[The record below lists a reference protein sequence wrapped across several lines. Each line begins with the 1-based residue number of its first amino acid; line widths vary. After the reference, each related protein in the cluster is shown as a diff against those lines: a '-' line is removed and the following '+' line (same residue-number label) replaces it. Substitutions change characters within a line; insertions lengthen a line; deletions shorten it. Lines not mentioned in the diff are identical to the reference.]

1 MHFLDSESAAAPIRA
16 TAFIYGRKRQLMG
29 GNGFCRKSR
38 ISLGKR
44 QGEREKRGT
53 PKNLQG
59 PKVIVGKIG
68 HH

>member
-1 MHFLDSESAAAPIRA
+1 
-16 TAFIYGRKRQLMG
+16 MG

-53 PKNLQG
+53 PKHLQG
-59 PKVIVGKIG
+59 QKAIVGKIG
-68 HH
+68 HHFWRTCLPTQFIYLDEAGGAER